1 MLMNHLTELLLTVI
15 ATLFPITNPLGNAA
29 IFLSITDGDTPAERR
44 AQALRGSFYMFLLL
58 AGFFLGGA
66 WIMRFFGITLP
77 GIRIAGGLVI
87 AKIGFNLLTPKVEHT
102 HTPEENAEAK
112 NKPDIAFSPL
122 AMPLLAGPGAI
133 AAVMGIAANLPPR
146 WDPVDDGVVLIGIL
160 LVSVAC
166 WLILRES
173 ERLLK
178 FLGVNGANALTKIMG
193 FLLLCIGVQLVING
207 ASALKFL

>member
-29 IFLSITDGDTPAERR
+29 IFLSITEGDTPAERR
-44 AQALRGSFYMFLLL
+44 AQAWRGSFYMFLLL

-112 NKPDIAFSPL
+112 SKPDIAFSPL

-146 WDPVDDGVVLIGIL
+146 WNPVDDGVVLIGIL

-178 FLGVNGANALTKIMG
+178 CLGVNGANALTKIMG